1 MNEMRIFENEQFGKV
16 RIIEEDGKVLFCGTD
31 VAVALGYTNPRKAV
45 RDHTPHGTKRSIRV
59 QTGKKADGT
68 PAVQMVETL
77 FIPEGDVYRLIT
89 RSKLP
94 AAEQFE
100 SWVFDEV
107 LPSIRK
113 TGGYIA
119 GENQMSDD
127 ELVARALL
135 MLKKKL
141 EARNLE
147 LDQARGEIK
156 QKDAQIQRLA
166 PKASYCDLVLQAKEA
181 VPISLIAKDYGLSA
195 RALNAMLHDMRI
207 QYKVDDMWLLYQPL
221 TKKGYTKS
229 VTYLTD
235 SGVLAMRTLWTQK
248 GRMFLYE
255 KLKEKGVLPEIEQTE
270 NGNLPKGV
278 IPFDGRA
285 CPAH

>member
-16 RIIEEDGKVLFCGTD
+16 RTV
-31 VAVALGYTNPRKAV
+31 V
-45 RDHTPHGTKRSIRV
+45 RDGEPWFVAADVCRALEIDRSQSRRLDEDEKGVYSIHTPGGAQDVTIVNEPGLYSLVLRSRKPEAKAFKRW
-59 QTGKKADGT
+59 
-68 PAVQMVETL
+68 
-77 FIPEGDVYRLIT
+77 IT
-89 RSKLP
+89 H
-94 AAEQFE
+94 
-100 SWVFDEV
+100 EV
-107 LPSIRK
+107 IPSIRK

-156 QKDAQIQRLA
+156 QKDAQIQLMT

-270 NGNLPKGV
+270 TGNLPKGV

>member
-16 RIIEEDGKVLFCGTD
+16 RIIEEDGKYLFCALD
-31 VAVALGYTNPRKAV
+31 IAAALGYAKARNAISTHCRYALKQGVPHPQSPDRK
-45 RDHTPHGTKRSIRV
+45 IN
-59 QTGKKADGT
+59 
-68 PAVQMVETL
+68 MI

-89 RSKLP
+89 HSKLP

-100 SWVFDEV
+100 RWVFDEV

-147 LDQARGEIK
+147 LDQARGEIRE
-156 QKDAQIQRLA
+156 KDAQIQLMA
-166 PKASYCDLVLQAKEA
+166 PKASYYDRVLQAKEA

-195 RALNAMLHDMRI
+195 RTLNAMLHDMRI

-235 SGVLAMRTLWTQK
+235 SGVLAMHTLWTQK

-255 KLKEKGVLPEIEQTE
+255 KLKEKGILPEIEQTE
-270 NGNLPKGV
+270 AGNLPKGV
-278 IPFDGRA
+278 ISLDGRA

>member
-16 RIIEEDGKVLFCGTD
+16 RTV
-31 VAVALGYTNPRKAV
+31 V
-45 RDHTPHGTKRSIRV
+45 RDGEPWFVAADVCRALEIDRSQSRRLDEDEKGVYSIHTPGGAQDVTIVNEPGLYSLVLRSRKPEAKAFKRW
-59 QTGKKADGT
+59 
-68 PAVQMVETL
+68 
-77 FIPEGDVYRLIT
+77 IT
-89 RSKLP
+89 H
-94 AAEQFE
+94 
-100 SWVFDEV
+100 EV
-107 LPSIRK
+107 IPSIRK

-147 LDQARGEIK
+147 LDQARGEIRE
-156 QKDAQIQRLA
+156 KDAQIQRLA

-181 VPISLIAKDYGLSA
+181 VPISLIAKDYGMSA
-195 RALNAMLHDMRI
+195 RTLNAMLHDMRI
-207 QYKVDDMWLLYQPL
+207 QYKVDDVWLLYQPL

-255 KLKEKGVLPEIEQTE
+255 KLKEKGVLPEMEQT
-270 NGNLPKGV
+270 GACNLPEGV

>member
-45 RDHTPHGTKRSIRV
+45 RDHTRGGTKCSTPTISGN
-59 QTGKKADGT
+59 QTMT
-68 PAVQMVETL
+68 

-127 ELVARALL
+127 EMVARALL

-156 QKDAQIQRLA
+156 QKDAQIQLMT

-229 VTYLTD
+229 VTYLAD

-270 NGNLPKGV
+270 TGNLPKGV

>member
-16 RIIEEDGKVLFCGTD
+16 RTV
-31 VAVALGYTNPRKAV
+31 V
-45 RDHTPHGTKRSIRV
+45 RDGEPWFVAADVCRALEIDRSQSRRLDEDEKGVYSIHTPGGAQDVTIVNEPGLYSLVLRSRKPEAKAFKRW
-59 QTGKKADGT
+59 
-68 PAVQMVETL
+68 
-77 FIPEGDVYRLIT
+77 IT
-89 RSKLP
+89 H
-94 AAEQFE
+94 
-100 SWVFDEV
+100 EV
-107 LPSIRK
+107 IPSIRK

-147 LDQARGEIK
+147 LDQARGEIRE
-156 QKDAQIQRLA
+156 KDAQIQRLA

-181 VPISLIAKDYGLSA
+181 VPISLIAKDYGMSA
-195 RALNAMLHDMRI
+195 RTLNAMLHDMRI
-207 QYKVDDMWLLYQPL
+207 QYKVDDVWLLYQPL

-270 NGNLPKGV
+270 TGNLPKGV

>member
-16 RIIEEDGKVLFCGTD
+16 RIIEEDGKYLFCALD
-31 VAVALGYTNPRKAV
+31 IAAALGYAKARNAISTHCRYALKQGVPHPQSPDRK
-45 RDHTPHGTKRSIRV
+45 IN
-59 QTGKKADGT
+59 
-68 PAVQMVETL
+68 MI

-89 RSKLP
+89 HSKLP

-100 SWVFDEV
+100 RWVFDEV

-207 QYKVDDMWLLYQPL
+207 QYKVDDVWLLYQPL

-270 NGNLPKGV
+270 TGNLPKGV

>member
-1 MNEMRIFENEQFGKV
+1 M
-16 RIIEEDGKVLFCGTD
+16 
-31 VAVALGYTNPRKAV
+31 
-45 RDHTPHGTKRSIRV
+45 
-59 QTGKKADGT
+59 
-68 PAVQMVETL
+68 
-77 FIPEGDVYRLIT
+77 
-89 RSKLP
+89 
-94 AAEQFE
+94 
-100 SWVFDEV
+100 
-107 LPSIRK
+107 
-113 TGGYIA
+113 
-119 GENQMSDD
+119 
-127 ELVARALL
+127 
-135 MLKKKL
+135 
-141 EARNLE
+141 
-147 LDQARGEIK
+147 
-156 QKDAQIQRLA
+156 A

-195 RALNAMLHDMRI
+195 RTLNAMLHDMRI

-270 NGNLPKGV
+270 TGNLPKGV

>member
-16 RIIEEDGKVLFCGTD
+16 RTV
-31 VAVALGYTNPRKAV
+31 V
-45 RDHTPHGTKRSIRV
+45 RDGEPWFVAADVCRALEIDRSQSRRLDEDEKGVYSIHTPGGAQDVTIVNEPGLYSLVLRSRKPEAKAFKRW
-59 QTGKKADGT
+59 
-68 PAVQMVETL
+68 
-77 FIPEGDVYRLIT
+77 IT
-89 RSKLP
+89 H
-94 AAEQFE
+94 
-100 SWVFDEV
+100 EV
-107 LPSIRK
+107 IPSIRK

-147 LDQARGEIK
+147 LDQARGEIRE
-156 QKDAQIQRLA
+156 KDAQIQRLA

-195 RALNAMLHDMRI
+195 RTLNAMLHDMRI

-270 NGNLPKGV
+270 TGNVPKGV

>member
-16 RIIEEDGKVLFCGTD
+16 RTV
-31 VAVALGYTNPRKAV
+31 V
-45 RDHTPHGTKRSIRV
+45 RDGEPWFVAADVCRALEIDRSQSRRLDEDEKGVYSIHTPGGAQDVTIVNEPGLYSLVLRSRKPEAKAFKRW
-59 QTGKKADGT
+59 
-68 PAVQMVETL
+68 
-77 FIPEGDVYRLIT
+77 IT
-89 RSKLP
+89 H
-94 AAEQFE
+94 
-100 SWVFDEV
+100 EV
-107 LPSIRK
+107 IPSIRK

-207 QYKVDDMWLLYQPL
+207 QYKVDDVWLLYQPL

-270 NGNLPKGV
+270 TGNLPKGV

>member
-16 RIIEEDGKVLFCGTD
+16 RTV
-31 VAVALGYTNPRKAV
+31 V
-45 RDHTPHGTKRSIRV
+45 RDGEPWFVAADVCRALEIDRSQSRRLDEDEKGVYSIHTPGGAQDVTIVNEPGLYSLVLRSRKPEAKAFKRW
-59 QTGKKADGT
+59 
-68 PAVQMVETL
+68 
-77 FIPEGDVYRLIT
+77 IT
-89 RSKLP
+89 H
-94 AAEQFE
+94 
-100 SWVFDEV
+100 EV
-107 LPSIRK
+107 IPSIRK

-147 LDQARGEIK
+147 LDQARGEIRE
-156 QKDAQIQRLA
+156 KDAQIQRLA

-181 VPISLIAKDYGLSA
+181 VPISLIAKDYGMSA
-195 RALNAMLHDMRI
+195 RTLNAMLHDMRI
-207 QYKVDDMWLLYQPL
+207 QYKVDDVWLLYQPL

-255 KLKEKGVLPEIEQTE
+255 KLKEKGILPEMEQT
-270 NGNLPKGV
+270 GAYNLPEGV

>member
-16 RIIEEDGKVLFCGTD
+16 RTV
-31 VAVALGYTNPRKAV
+31 V
-45 RDHTPHGTKRSIRV
+45 RDGEPWFVAADVCRALEIDRSQSRRLDEDEKGVYSIHTPGGAQDVTIVNEPGLYSLVLRSRKPEAKAFKRW
-59 QTGKKADGT
+59 
-68 PAVQMVETL
+68 
-77 FIPEGDVYRLIT
+77 IT
-89 RSKLP
+89 H
-94 AAEQFE
+94 
-100 SWVFDEV
+100 EV
-107 LPSIRK
+107 IPSIRK

-147 LDQARGEIK
+147 LDQARGEIRE
-156 QKDAQIQRLA
+156 KDAQIQRLA

-181 VPISLIAKDYGLSA
+181 VPISLIAKDYGMSA
-195 RALNAMLHDMRI
+195 RTLNAMLHDMRI
-207 QYKVDDMWLLYQPL
+207 QYKVDDVWLLYQPL

-255 KLKEKGVLPEIEQTE
+255 KLKEKGILPEMEQT
-270 NGNLPKGV
+270 GACNLPEGV

>member
-45 RDHTPHGTKRSIRV
+45 RDHTRGGTKRSTPTTSGD
-59 QTGKKADGT
+59 QTMT
-68 PAVQMVETL
+68 

-89 RSKLP
+89 HSKLP

-100 SWVFDEV
+100 RWVFDEV

-127 ELVARALL
+127 EMVARALL

-156 QKDAQIQRLA
+156 QKDAQIHLMT

>member
-16 RIIEEDGKVLFCGTD
+16 RTV
-31 VAVALGYTNPRKAV
+31 V
-45 RDHTPHGTKRSIRV
+45 RDGEPWFVAADVCRALEIDRSQSRRLDEDEKGVYSIHTPGGAQDVTIVNEPGLYSLVLRSRKPEAKAFKRW
-59 QTGKKADGT
+59 
-68 PAVQMVETL
+68 
-77 FIPEGDVYRLIT
+77 IT
-89 RSKLP
+89 H
-94 AAEQFE
+94 
-100 SWVFDEV
+100 EV
-107 LPSIRK
+107 IPSIRK

-147 LDQARGEIK
+147 LDQARGEIRE
-156 QKDAQIQRLA
+156 KDAQIQRLA

-181 VPISLIAKDYGLSA
+181 VPISLIAKDYGMSA
-195 RALNAMLHDMRI
+195 RTLNAMLHDMRI

-255 KLKEKGVLPEIEQTE
+255 KLKEKGILPEMEQT
-270 NGNLPKGV
+270 GACNLPEGV

>member
-16 RIIEEDGKVLFCGTD
+16 RTVIRDGEPWFVAADVCRALEHSNVSMALERLDADEKAKFNLGLRGGDTGCVNEPGLYSLVLGS
-31 VAVALGYTNPRKAV
+31 RKPEAKAF
-45 RDHTPHGTKRSIRV
+45 KRW
-59 QTGKKADGT
+59 
-68 PAVQMVETL
+68 
-77 FIPEGDVYRLIT
+77 IT
-89 RSKLP
+89 H
-94 AAEQFE
+94 
-100 SWVFDEV
+100 EV
-107 LPSIRK
+107 IPSIRK

-181 VPISLIAKDYGLSA
+181 VPISLIAKDYGMSA

-270 NGNLPKGV
+270 TGNLPKGV

>member
-45 RDHTPHGTKRSIRV
+45 RDHTRGGTKRSTPTTSGD
-59 QTGKKADGT
+59 QTMT
-68 PAVQMVETL
+68 

>member
-16 RIIEEDGKVLFCGTD
+16 RTVIKNGEPWFVAADVCRALEIDRSQSRRLDEDEKGV
-31 VAVALGYTNPRKAV
+31 YSI
-45 RDHTPHGTKRSIRV
+45 HTPGGAQDVTIVNEPGLYSLVLRSRKPEAKAFKRW
-59 QTGKKADGT
+59 
-68 PAVQMVETL
+68 
-77 FIPEGDVYRLIT
+77 IT
-89 RSKLP
+89 H
-94 AAEQFE
+94 
-100 SWVFDEV
+100 EV
-107 LPSIRK
+107 IPSIRK

-147 LDQARGEIK
+147 LDQARGEIRE
-156 QKDAQIQRLA
+156 KDAQIQRLA

-181 VPISLIAKDYGLSA
+181 VPISLIAKDYGMSA
-195 RALNAMLHDMRI
+195 RTLNAMLHDMRI
-207 QYKVDDMWLLYQPL
+207 QYKVDDVWLLYQPL

-255 KLKEKGVLPEIEQTE
+255 KLKEKGILPEMEQT
-270 NGNLPKGV
+270 GACNLPEGV

>member
-1 MNEMRIFENEQFGKV
+1 MNEMRIFENEQFGRV

-31 VAVALGYTNPRKAV
+31 VAVALGYSNPRKAV
-45 RDHTPHGTKRSIRV
+45 RDHTRGGTKRSTPTTSGD
-59 QTGKKADGT
+59 QTMT
-68 PAVQMVETL
+68 

-89 RSKLP
+89 HSKLP

>member
-156 QKDAQIQRLA
+156 QKGRPNPAPGPQGFLLRPGAPGQGGRAHLPDRQRLR
-166 PKASYCDLVLQAKEA
+166 PVG
-181 VPISLIAKDYGLSA
+181 P
-195 RALNAMLHDMRI
+195 R
-207 QYKVDDMWLLYQPL
+207 
-221 TKKGYTKS
+221 
-229 VTYLTD
+229 
-235 SGVLAMRTLWTQK
+235 
-248 GRMFLYE
+248 
-255 KLKEKGVLPEIEQTE
+255 LK
-270 NGNLPKGV
+270 
-278 IPFDGRA
+278 RHA
-285 CPAH
+285 A